1 MHEISEKG
9 HLRVKT
15 VLMVLTM
22 SMASASMGMTASVIS
37 TTLGQPSFIV
47 KMGLDGPNG
56 ASLTGAVTSLY
67 YVGATWGAFVHGWFA
82 NRYGRKPSIIFA
94 VCVILVSQALLTGS
108 ANVAMFIV
116 FRFFLGWGGF
126 QAICGVPLWI
136 SEIVPPRH
144 RGKLSDI
151 HAVMINIGYSII
163 GFVGVGFYYYD
174 SPDAWRAPLGI
185 SIIPEII
192 FLAGCWWLP
201 ESPRYLIARDQSAK
215 AWKILRGLHADPNDP
230 TDEFAKREFYQIHE
244 QIQFDRSQDT
254 SWKLIFTR
262 PSYRKR
268 ALISAM
274 LSFSI
279 MSAGLIVIQNYGV
292 TLYSELGYTG
302 VDTLLLQSGYTLT
315 LCCCSILAMT
325 FVDKVSRRNL
335 MGTGFAAQC
344 VCLII
349 YTALVANFLTGS
361 NKSAQAAAV
370 AFIYLFGCSFELC
383 LDGPEFFYIQE
394 IWPSHLRAQGGAI
407 AFMVYNAINICWLQ
421 AAPTAF
427 ESIGWKFF
435 LIFIIFA
442 ALGSITVFLF
452 FPDTLHKPMEEIAD
466 MFGDPD
472 LVVVHQNAIT
482 SELLEAR
489 FSEMMGGGTDDPH
502 TTSISVQESK
512 GKADE
517 PATHSEKLSV

>member
-1 MHEISEKG
+1 MHEINEKG
-9 HLRVKT
+9 HVRVKT

-94 VCVILVSQALLTGS
+94 ICVTLVSQALLTGA

-151 HAVMINIGYSII
+151 HAVMINVGYSII

-185 SIIPEII
+185 AMVPEII

-201 ESPRYLIARDQSAK
+201 ESPRYLIARNQSAK
-215 AWKILRGLHADPNDP
+215 AWKILRALHADPSDP
-230 TDEFAKREFYQIHE
+230 SDEFAKREFYQIHE
-244 QIQFDRSQDT
+244 QIRFDQSQDT
-254 SWKLIFTR
+254 SWKLILTR

-315 LCCCSILAMT
+315 LCVASMIAIT

-335 MGTGFAAQC
+335 MGTGFALQC
-344 VCLII
+344 ICLII

-361 NKSAQAAAV
+361 NKSAQTAAV

-435 LIFIIFA
+435 LVFIIFA
-442 ALGSITVFLF
+442 ALGSITVFVF

-472 LVVVHQNAIT
+472 LVVVHQTAIT
-482 SELLEAR
+482 SELVEAR
-489 FSEMMGGGTDDPH
+489 FLEMLGDGTDDPH
-502 TTSISVQESK
+502 TTSISVQETK
-512 GKADE
+512 GDGDG
-517 PATHSEKLSV
+517 PAVHSEKASV